1 MEVTGYSV
9 MNNRYNTKV
18 STEKA
23 VEDKKD
29 AAVIAAAKDETEK
42 AEKKQDTFEKV
53 GNTNVTYTKPKAAS
67 AQQLMQMEQQRMNSF
82 SEMLRGMIVKQGQ
95 KGNLQMMGMNFNV
108 TPADSAKAAA
118 SIADGGEYS
127 VDAVA
132 GRIMDMAKALS
143 GGDAGKLEELRTA
156 VQKGFKAAGK
166 ELGVSKQPSITNDTY
181 NEVMK
186 RFDAWKNE
194 GKTSVTE

>member
-1 MEVTGYSV
+1 MEITGYSAL
-9 MNNRYNTKV
+9 NNRYNTKL

-23 VEDKKD
+23 VEDKKE
-29 AAVIAAAKDETEK
+29 AAAIVAAKDE

-53 GNTNVTYTKPKAAS
+53 DNTNVTYTKPKAAS

-82 SEMLRGMIVKQGQ
+82 SEMLRGMVVKQGQ

-143 GGDAGKLEELRTA
+143 GGDASKLEDLRAA